1 MRDKFGSNSP
11 PFGAQVPLNTP
22 LLEAGL
28 FINKLK
34 GIEGRQSLERGL
46 IMKKSMKIQEERITP
61 DQLLSVIGS
70 SPADNLQGFPTA
82 ISWKSK
88 LAGQQVRSL
97 FGYQKLLDVVSKEV
111 SVFGPWALAAAWQ
124 SSIMDTYLTGP
135 IKAQARMAVGSG
147 RNPDLIGDMNG
158 WIYKGYTR
166 LLYTLTGFFIK
177 NGKFDRVKALK
188 ISTSPK
194 GKEYLKNYME
204 EFAHLEHNYNNVGL
218 TRLKAMKELL
228 KCLLVLIT
236 ETPFANGELPFAKR
250 NPDGALATSFE
261 KYLNENHIRLEN
273 LFRENAFDIKE
284 YSERVTG
291 GKIGCSSYE
300 YVEGS
305 LIHRSQLRYYP
316 LPKGIKPNGKIIYLC
331 TPLINKPELFDLA
344 AGKSVIEGMHKE
356 GYQIYLVDP
365 GDAGWEETELGLDFY
380 AKTVPDHFLSL
391 IKKRHPRSEIYVMAY
406 CMGGTLMMPY
416 LARRAE
422 ELLARGK
429 PMDIKKVALMAS
441 PMKFDDEGSGH
452 KAMRSLIRSS
462 YDPLLMSELFG
473 SVNIPSQ
480 VIEAGMNEIQPG
492 VQYTVVLGFY
502 GRAENWEAI
511 EDSAPF
517 LYWLTHGTKF
527 PVKAH
532 LQWIQNIFI
541 DNQIYEGN
549 FCLPS
554 SHPEFD
560 GKPVNMDMLKKAGVV
575 IFDYKGSRDPIAPP
589 GSCVAGETWGQVG
602 CGNVEFTSAPLNR
615 TIEKNI
621 GHIFVVSRKHL
632 SEYLKMVS
640 DFYRA

>member
-1 MRDKFGSNSP
+1 M
-11 PFGAQVPLNTP
+11 
-22 LLEAGL
+22 E
-28 FINKLK
+28 K
-34 GIEGRQSLERGL
+34 GKA
-46 IMKKSMKIQEERITP
+46 MQEQKITP
-61 DQLLSVIGS
+61 DQLLAIIGIT
-70 SPADNLQGFPTA
+70 PADNLQGFSTA
-82 ISWKSK
+82 IPWKSK
-88 LAGQQVRSL
+88 LAGQQVRGL
-97 FGYQKLLDVVSKEV
+97 FGYQKLLDSISKEV

-124 SSIMDTYLTGP
+124 SSFMDAYVTGP

-166 LLYTLTGFFIK
+166 LLYTLTGFFIQ
-177 NGKFDRVKALK
+177 NGKFDREKAAR

-194 GKEYLKNYME
+194 GKEYLENYME
-204 EFAHLEHNYNNVGL
+204 EVAQLEHNYNNVGL
-218 TRLKAMKELL
+218 TRLKAMKEHL

-250 NPDGALATSFE
+250 KPDGTLATSFE
-261 KYLNENHIRLEN
+261 EYLAENRARLEN

-284 YSERVTG
+284 YSERATG
-291 GKIGCSSYE
+291 GKIGCSPYE

-305 LIHRSQLRYYP
+305 LIHRSCLRYYP

-344 AGKSVIEGMHKE
+344 KGKSVIEGMHKE

-380 AKTVPDHFLSL
+380 GKTVPDYFLSI
-391 IKKRHPRSEIYVMAY
+391 IKKRHPRSEIYIMSY
-406 CMGGTLMMPY
+406 CMGGTLILPY

-422 ELLARGK
+422 ELLAAGK

-452 KAMRSLIRSS
+452 QAMRSLIRSS
-462 YDPLLMSELFG
+462 YDPLLMKELFG
-473 SVNIPSQ
+473 SVNIPPQ

-492 VQYTVVLGFY
+492 VQHTVVLGFY
-502 GRAENWEAI
+502 GRAESWDAI

-541 DNQIYEGN
+541 ENQIYEGN
-549 FCLPS
+549 YCLPS
-554 SHPEFD
+554 SHPELD
-560 GKPVNMDMLKKAGVV
+560 GKPVNMDILRQAGVV
-575 IFDYKGSRDPIAPP
+575 IFDYKGLRDPIAPP
-589 GSCVAGETWGQVG
+589 GSCIAGETWGQVG
-602 CGNVEFTSAPLNR
+602 TGNIDFTSAPLNR

-621 GHIFVVSRKHL
+621 GHIFVVSRRHL
-632 SEYLKMVS
+632 AEYLTMVN